1 MFRDPSSNLGTSTT
15 SKFGFAA
22 KKCGETFCGSTF
34 SLLAKRA
41 IAQICPRGKLL
52 GKVSPYGVRFAHC
65 YPLQKLRMTL
75 TLTGSLYPHL
85 QI

>member
-15 SKFGFAA
+15 SKFGF
-22 KKCGETFCGSTF
+22 
-34 SLLAKRA
+34 
-41 IAQICPRGKLL
+41 AQICPRGKLL